1 MHGNL
6 MYVKLAL
13 CNVRRTAKDY
23 LIYGITLVL
32 SIGMFYGFYSL
43 GSPYYSAALP
53 VRMHLNILRQ
63 VMRIA
68 VPLVGLLSVFL
79 ISYVN
84 AYMFRQKQKE
94 FAVESILGME
104 QGTVAVLFF
113 LETLSMGAAAVILG
127 ILLGVLLSQ
136 GISILVVQSFEEIYR
151 LHFTVFPDTLLGT
164 ILFFGLLFLMMGL
177 RNVWLIRRRKVIEM
191 LQDSQN
197 GTDVRPLPKQLGRW
211 AAAGT
216 AVSAAVFGMMV
227 FLINDISAY
236 PKVLFRVL
244 IMMFLAAGFMA
255 ASACFFLAGKRRRE
269 GSRPMFVMM
278 VCSMAEGALLLAS
291 FRIFETLVGQ
301 GRAPEIYV
309 TAPPVCG
316 FLLLAFSMA
325 AFFGNLT
332 WFLSKVIRKPSRAY
346 YQNLFLVG
354 QIRSR
359 MGSRSK
365 TMGMITCVLTA
376 SLILFA
382 WLPVLAARIES
393 YQHVLS
399 VFDVQVGTMYPAE
412 ESAFP
417 TGTLDYDAITEYL
430 EQSGCPVT
438 GTAQGET
445 YFLEPADP
453 EHPEADE
460 GKRPSL
466 AVPLSVYNDLRRLS
480 GLAPVRLAADEY
492 GVAWDNEAL
501 ESDIRNLAQEGH
513 TIQAGEYRLFKA
525 EGADYQDP
533 VGISLFTCQ
542 TAFVYVIPDDAV
554 QGLQMATTFYSA
566 NTARPLS
573 YEFARQFEQEIGDYQ
588 RNLDHFP
595 PEYAFVR
602 LNTLQTS
609 EGTSTM
615 LMLNLI
621 GAYAALVLLVS
632 SFTMLSVQQLTDAAE
647 QKKRFGIIG
656 KLGVEPG
663 EIKRNIRQQMYFWF
677 GLPVLAAL
685 IGSAGVLAYLVWSG
699 YRTIAAYIS
708 LGQIG
713 LIFAG
718 VYTVFLLI
726 LGCYFTATYS
736 SVCASVSRSGQ
747 GAFS

>member
-23 LIYGITLVL
+23 LIYMITLII

-43 GSPYYSAALP
+43 ASPYYSATLP
-53 VRMHLNILRQ
+53 VRLHLNILKQ
-63 VMRIA
+63 VMKIA

-104 QGTVAVLFF
+104 PGTVAGLFF
-113 LETLSMGAAAVILG
+113 LETLIMGAVAVVLG

-136 GISILVVQSFEEIYR
+136 AISILVVQSFGETYR
-151 LHFTVFPDTLLGT
+151 LHFTVFPDTLFGT

-177 RNVWLIRRRKVIEM
+177 RNVWLIRSRKVIEM
-191 LQDSQN
+191 LQSSQN
-197 GTDVRPLPKQLGRW
+197 GTDVIPLPGQLCRW
-211 AAAGT
+211 AAVC
-216 AVSAAVFGMMV
+216 AVISAVVFGMMV
-227 FLINDISAY
+227 SLLDRISIY
-236 PKVLFRVL
+236 PQILFRIL
-244 IMMFLAAGFMA
+244 MISFFAAGFIA
-255 ASACFFLAGKRRRE
+255 ASVCFFFAGKRRKE
-269 GSRPMFVMM
+269 GSRPLLVMTI
-278 VCSMAEGALLLAS
+278 CGMAEGVLLLAAW
-291 FRIFETLVGQ
+291 RIFETLVGQ
-301 GRAPEIYV
+301 GMAPEIYV
-309 TAPPVCG
+309 MAPPVCA
-316 FLLLAFSMA
+316 FLLLAFSMV

-346 YQNLFLVG
+346 YQNLFLLG

-359 MGSRSK
+359 MGSSSK
-365 TMGMITCVLTA
+365 TMGVIACVLAA

-382 WLPVLAARIES
+382 YLPVLAVRIES
-393 YQHVLS
+393 YQRVLS

-412 ESAFP
+412 KSDFP
-417 TGTLDYDAITEYL
+417 SGTLDYDAITQYL
-430 EQSGCPVT
+430 EQGGCPVT
-438 GTAQGET
+438 GKAQGKL
-445 YFLEPADP
+445 YLLEPEYPVHSETGGRDVP
-453 EHPEADE
+453 V
-460 GKRPSL
+460 L
-466 AVPLSVYNDLRRLS
+466 AIPLSVYNDLRNLS
-480 GLAPVRLAADEY
+480 GLAPIQLAADEY

-501 ESDIRNLAQEGH
+501 ESDIQNLARKIH
-513 TIQAGEYRLFKA
+513 TIQAGTVRLFKA

-542 TAFVYVIPDDAV
+542 MASVYIIPDDAV
-554 QGLQMATTFYSA
+554 QGLRVATTFYSA

-573 YEFARQFEQEIGDYQ
+573 YEFARRFEQEMGDYQ
-588 RNLDHFP
+588 RSLGNFP

-602 LNTLQTS
+602 LNTLQVS

-615 LMLNLI
+615 LMLDLI

-647 QKKRFGIIG
+647 QKKRFEIIG

-663 EIKRNIRQQMYFWF
+663 RINRNIRQQMYFWF
-677 GLPVLAAL
+677 GLPVLVAVA
-685 IGSAGVLAYLVWSG
+685 GSAGVLAYLVWSG
-699 YRTIAAYIS
+699 YRTIVAYIS
-708 LGQIG
+708 PGQIG
-713 LIFAG
+713 LIFTG
-718 VYTVFLLI
+718 VYVVFLLI
-726 LGCYFTATYS
+726 LGCYFTATYI
-736 SVCASVSRSGQ
+736 SVCASVSRSG
-747 GAFS
+747 